1 MRTITVLGLIVIS
14 GGCTVATHDT
24 AETPASSETTEKTT
38 TTSSS
43 IANPLTDDSAATAST
58 TETNLFGGDDPE
70 DFLMPDVLCMNLQAA
85 QDEIQDHGVF
95 FSHSEDATGQGR
107 RQLLDSGWIVVRQ
120 SPAPGNACALT

>member
-95 FSHSEDATGQGR
+95 FLTPRTQRVKGDANYLTQVGLSLGSH
-107 RQLLDSGWIVVRQ
+107 QLRAS
-120 SPAPGNACALT
+120 S